1 MTAAIFESYTL
12 RHRSAAL
19 FEFAFSPMMKF
30 IASDVETAKAKAKRA
45 LGEKTHILSV
55 RDLPS
60 GDVEVSASDKPGP
73 AAPPSRREPT
83 FGEQPRQAME
93 EPLQRP
99 SSGTQLNGPIEQK
112 FAEDALDRLKGDLS
126 GKSRSN
132 TGGSFDTGDR
142 LAAGMG
148 ALLKPHGIDDAL
160 LNALVDGARRSRIEE
175 DLFQLQTAF
184 EETFEFAPVWP
195 TASNPIMLVGP
206 TGAGKT
212 SCAAKLAAASMQRYG
227 SAFLMTADVGRA
239 GAIDQIRTYGE
250 KLGADY
256 YVVETPADVT
266 QAMRSASPT
275 GAVILDS
282 PGVSPY
288 DTGDLAALRSFQEA
302 CHATPV
308 LVLPASGDV
317 EEYRDWALSFA
328 EFGVRRMIIT
338 KFDATRR
345 VGAAL
350 TAAHA
355 GRMALAFFSETP
367 FISEG
372 LLEAGPEFL
381 ARRLISRV
389 PGRLTN

>member
-1 MTAAIFESYTL
+1 
-12 RHRSAAL
+12 
-19 FEFAFSPMMKF
+19 
-30 IASDVETAKAKAKRA
+30 
-45 LGEKTHILSV
+45 
-55 RDLPS
+55 
-60 GDVEVSASDKPGP
+60 
-73 AAPPSRREPT
+73 
-83 FGEQPRQAME
+83 
-93 EPLQRP
+93 
-99 SSGTQLNGPIEQK
+99 
-112 FAEDALDRLKGDLS
+112 
-126 GKSRSN
+126 
-132 TGGSFDTGDR
+132 
-142 LAAGMG
+142 
-148 ALLKPHGIDDAL
+148 
-160 LNALVDGARRSRIEE
+160 
-175 DLFQLQTAF
+175 
-184 EETFEFAPVWP
+184 
-195 TASNPIMLVGP
+195 
-206 TGAGKT
+206 
-212 SCAAKLAAASMQRYG
+212 
-227 SAFLMTADVGRA
+227 
-239 GAIDQIRTYGE
+239 
-250 KLGADY
+250 
-256 YVVETPADVT
+256 VVETPADVT